1 MYIQEGVKLKEP
13 KKMNMKL
20 WNFLERVSGIEN
32 AVVYIENRNYEQ
44 DHDDGA
50 EYHFLEINVE
60 DADSET
66 MEATYQLEAES
77 LEMLEK
83 EKDFIISEY
92 FQGENVIDI
101 IDQS

>member
-1 MYIQEGVKLKEP
+1 
-13 KKMNMKL
+13 MNMKL

-32 AVVYIENRNYEQ
+32 AVVHIENRYFEQ

-50 EYHFLEINVE
+50 EYHFLDINVE

-66 MEATYQLEAES
+66 MEATYQVEAES
-77 LEMLEK
+77 AERLEK
-83 EKDFIISEY
+83 QKDFIISEY
-92 FQGENVIDI
+92 LQGDNIKDI